1 MWTIVVSLN
10 KRGLLMEKTPF
21 FTSNFQKAIFNERIA
36 FSHILSHRTPNTIP
50 SIWPSVEKR
59 VILWVRYSA
68 SFDLSNRM
76 AVPVLYVNPLQFSHI
91 NSHKTIPVCCFSSRK
106 AFSRYWSILAYF
118 YFIDLWNYVV
128 DRKLVN
134 LCLIFFTEKSILA
147 TKIHTSRKPDQ
158 SLPYLQKTG
167 PR

>member
-1 MWTIVVSLN
+1 MWTIVVALN
-10 KRGLLMEKTPF
+10 KRGLLMEKNHRFSPQTFRRPF
-21 FTSNFQKAIFNERIA
+21 LMKELHLATFY
-36 FSHILSHRTPNTIP
+36 HIEHQIP
-50 SIWPSVEKR
+50 FLPYDPALRKEVL
-59 VILWVRYSA
+59 LWVRYSA

-134 LCLIFFTEKSILA
+134 LCLIFSQKS
-147 TKIHTSRKPDQ
+147 Q
-158 SLPYLQKTG
+158 F
-167 PR
+167 